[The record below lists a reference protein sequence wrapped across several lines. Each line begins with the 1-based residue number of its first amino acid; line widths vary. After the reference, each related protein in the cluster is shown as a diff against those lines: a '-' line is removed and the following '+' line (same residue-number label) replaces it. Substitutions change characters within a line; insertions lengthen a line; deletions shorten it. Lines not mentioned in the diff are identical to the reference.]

1 MRLELRH
8 ATPEDEW
15 VTLVESRLV
24 PFLQDHAANER
35 RVSNAALTL
44 AVQHPDRA
52 ELVDAMVETSLEE
65 LTHFRLVYRLL
76 KERGATLSRE
86 APDPY
91 MKRLRRETSHRDRE
105 VWLLHRLVLFAIV
118 EARGFERFS
127 MLADGLSDPS
137 LREVY
142 GGLARAEARHKGLY
156 LRLARASFDESDVAR
171 CLDRFLDLE
180 ADVIG
185 SLPLRAALH

>member
-1 MRLELRH
+1 M
-8 ATPEDEW
+8 A
-15 VTLVESRLV
+15 LVEARLV

-86 APDPY
+86 APDAY
-91 MKRLRRETSHRDRE
+91 MKRLRRETAHRDRE
-105 VWLLHRLVLFAIV
+105 RWLLHRLVLFAIV

-127 MLADGLSDPS
+127 MLGEGLSDPA
-137 LREVY
+137 LRETY
-142 GGLARAEARHKGLY
+142 AALARAEARHKGLY
-156 LRLARASFDESDVAR
+156 LRLARGMFDEADVNER
-171 CLDRFLDLE
+171 LDRFLDLE
-180 ADVIG
+180 AEVIG
-185 SLPLRAALH
+185 ALPLRAALH